1 MDKTIHVNLH
11 NSVLAVLQESNLPGL
26 TVREHNAMREALQ
39 TVITLN
45 RKVLREEKVSI
56 PE

>member
-26 TVREHNAMREALQ
+26 TVREYNAMREALQ
-39 TVITLN
+39 TVMTLN

>member
-39 TVITLN
+39 TVMTLN